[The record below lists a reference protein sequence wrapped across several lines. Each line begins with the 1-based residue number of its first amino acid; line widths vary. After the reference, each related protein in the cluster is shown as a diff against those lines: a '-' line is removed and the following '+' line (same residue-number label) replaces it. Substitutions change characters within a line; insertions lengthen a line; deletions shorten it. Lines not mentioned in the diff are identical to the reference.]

1 MSLEALW
8 FIQFEVPKIERR
20 GGGVVVFETGRILG
34 GDSSFYYIG
43 DYSVDNKEIQGR
55 VEVKR
60 HNYMLEAVIPGLEYG
75 AYSYKGVIESDD
87 SIIMVGTPEQL
98 AGTLEGNFLQVTIVC
113 KRICD
118 LP

>member
-8 FIQFEVPKIERR
+8 SIQFEVPNIERW

-43 DYSVDNKEIQGR
+43 DYSVDNKIIQGR

-60 HNYMLEAVIPGLEYG
+60 HNDMLEAVIPGFEDG
-75 AYSYKGVIESDD
+75 AYFYKGVIKSDD
-87 SIIMVGTPEQL
+87 SITMAGIPEMLVGKPE
-98 AGTLEGNFLQVTIVC
+98 GDKLQVTIVC